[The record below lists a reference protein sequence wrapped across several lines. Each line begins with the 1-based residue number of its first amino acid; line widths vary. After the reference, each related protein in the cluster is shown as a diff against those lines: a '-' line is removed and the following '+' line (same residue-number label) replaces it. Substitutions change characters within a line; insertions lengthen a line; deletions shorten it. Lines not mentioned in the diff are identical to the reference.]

1 MQHKVVLK
9 YITLMPRRG
18 QWKSMDETTHNTRA
32 KDDAC
37 FSHLMCQTK
46 KLLVPQHCNR
56 LNTATHSRSRHDAMS
71 RARAH
76 LIRVSGS
83 SDERVASLHGTRHPG
98 GVAAPRPRGCGVSLL
113 VRTVCVLERPTSQA
127 RRRNYGVLA
136 LALLRGQVR
145 KGHSR
150 TTRTSLVKSTSG

>member
-32 KDDAC
+32 KGDAC

-76 LIRVSGS
+76 LIRVPGS

-98 GVAAPRPRGCGVSLL
+98 GVAVRPRGCGVSLL
-113 VRTVCVLERPTSQA
+113 VRTVCD
-127 RRRNYGVLA
+127 RRHKQGEEIMGFSRSRCCVG
-136 LALLRGQVR
+136 

-150 TTRTSLVKSTSG
+150 TTRTSLVKGTSG